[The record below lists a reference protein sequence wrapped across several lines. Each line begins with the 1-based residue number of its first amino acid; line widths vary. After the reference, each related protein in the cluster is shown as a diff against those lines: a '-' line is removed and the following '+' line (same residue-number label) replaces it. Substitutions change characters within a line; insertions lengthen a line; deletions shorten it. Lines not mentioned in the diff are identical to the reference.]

1 MDNFDTYYR
10 KIKECLHTKLFAIWT
25 ENASTLNSKVLS
37 SISGRHTQKL
47 NNLSE
52 GKSRSVFSNC
62 LRLHGLFSSWNSL
75 DQNTEVDSLSLL
87 QGIFPTQ
94 ASNPGLLHWRWTL
107 YQLSHTKEAQEYWSW
122 YPFCFLFHF
131 HIGHYRVLS
140 RGPCVIK

>member
-1 MDNFDTYYR
+1 MCRFKFIYKYVSIHFIIWTILTHYR

-25 ENASTLNSKVLS
+25 ENASALNSKVLS

-94 ASNPGLLHWRWTL
+94 ASNPGLSHCRQII
-107 YQLSHTKEAQEYWSW
+107 YQLSHKGSPRILEWVA
-122 YPFCFLFHF
+122 
-131 HIGHYRVLS
+131 
-140 RGPCVIK
+140 